1 MNGCPVEP
9 IFDRCAITTT
19 GTRMR
24 GYGLSRVKY
33 TRRMNNSA
41 RVVSVFALIATLGLS
56 ALFTASFFGSIWIET
71 LAAAVIK
78 PQIISRVASRLD
90 RFEENALVDK
100 ARAKFAGLD
109 ARIAAGREK
118 LEQTVSKSVDDVAAR
133 MANPTCECRKTLS
146 EKYREAFERDATNA
160 SLLKEKL
167 TQLVETKYGEVAS
180 KLLREWRI
188 FTGVNAVAF
197 SALLLLSF
205 YQSALGARLL
215 PVALVMIT
223 GVALTSW
230 FYLFNQDWF
239 GTVLFGAY
247 VGWGYALW
255 LTLVFALLAD
265 LALNR
270 ARVTSRILSSIGVDS
285 APLPC

>member
-1 MNGCPVEP
+1 M
-9 IFDRCAITTT
+9 
-19 GTRMR
+19 
-24 GYGLSRVKY
+24 KY
-33 TRRMNNSA
+33 TRWMNHSA
-41 RVVSVFALIATLGLS
+41 RVVSVFALLTALGFA
-56 ALFTASFFGSIWIET
+56 ALFAASFFGSIWIES
-71 LAAAVIK
+71 LAIAAIK
-78 PQIISRVASRLD
+78 PQIVSRVADRLD
-90 RFEENALVDK
+90 RFENNALIEK
-100 ARAKFAGLD
+100 AQAKFSGLD

-118 LEQTVSKSVDDVAAR
+118 LEQTVSMSVDDVAAR
-133 MANPTCECRKTLS
+133 MTNPTCECRKTLS
-146 EKYREAFERDATNA
+146 KKYRESFERDATTA

-180 KLLREWRI
+180 QLLREWRI

-197 SALLLLSF
+197 LARFLLSF
-205 YQSALGARLL
+205 YRSALGVRLL
-215 PVALVMIT
+215 PIALVMLF
-223 GVALTSW
+223 GVAVTSW

-255 LTLVFALLAD
+255 LAFVFALLAD

-270 ARVTSRILSSIGVDS
+270 ARVTSRVLSSVGVDF

>member
-1 MNGCPVEP
+1 MN
-9 IFDRCAITTT
+9 
-19 GTRMR
+19 
-24 GYGLSRVKY
+24 Y
-33 TRRMNNSA
+33 SA
-41 RVVSVFALIATLGLS
+41 RFVSVFSLIAALGFA
-56 ALFTASFFGSIWIET
+56 ALFTASFLGSIWIES
-71 LAAAVIK
+71 LAVATIK
-78 PQIISRVASRLD
+78 PQIVSRVADRLD
-90 RFEENALVDK
+90 RFEANGLVEK
-100 ARAKFAGLD
+100 ARAKIPSLD

-133 MANPTCECRKTLS
+133 MTNPSCECRKALS
-146 EKYREAFERDATNA
+146 EKYREAFERDATTA

-197 SALLLLSF
+197 SALFLLSF
-205 YQSALGARLL
+205 YRSALGARLL
-215 PVALVMIT
+215 PVALVMFA
-223 GVALTSW
+223 GVAVTSW

-247 VGWGYALW
+247 VGWCYALW
-255 LTLVFALLAD
+255 LTFVFALLGD

-270 ARVTSRILSSIGVDS
+270 ARVTSRVLSSVGVDFV
-285 APLPC
+285 PLPC